1 MFDCGSLRHILQG
14 TSHARSTACEYAS
27 EPNDLPNLASSLNS
41 LPRRTSL
48 RKDFVRGLGALI
60 KVVPEN
66 RPVNGTFSE
75 KLTRRPFPF
84 GHQTEAEFGG
94 WRRQK
99 PGMQI
104 IDFRSCW
111 AKSAENPVTPYSWQT
126 YQIQ

>member
-14 TSHARSTACEYAS
+14 TSHARSPACEYAS
-27 EPNDLPNLASSLNS
+27 EPNDLPRLASSVCS

-84 GHQTEAEFGG
+84 GHQTEAEFSGMASPKT
-94 WRRQK
+94 R
-99 PGMQI
+99 MQI
-104 IDFRSCW
+104 IDFACR
-111 AKSAENPVTPYSWQT
+111 
-126 YQIQ
+126 

>member
-14 TSHARSTACEYAS
+14 TSHARSPACEYAS

-66 RPVNGTFSE
+66 RSVNGTFSK
-75 KLTRRPFPF
+75 KLTHRPFSF
-84 GHQTEAEFGG
+84 GHRTQAGFDDRVALKTRLRVVDFPA
-94 WRRQK
+94 
-99 PGMQI
+99 PCCTQI
-104 IDFRSCW
+104 SPK
-111 AKSAENPVTPYSWQT
+111 ANGA
-126 YQIQ
+126 